1 MKRPSASSRR
11 PLVTKNSDLWL
22 PVLAILFHAVIVVLA
37 QAMLLYHLYLH
48 CSLAMA
54 VWTLMAVLAL
64 VLYSGGYRLVAWG
77 WGFGE
82 RKP

>member
-1 MKRPSASSRR
+1 
-11 PLVTKNSDLWL
+11 LVTKNSDLWL

-37 QAMLLYHLYLH
+37 QAMLVAALYHLYIH
-48 CSLAMA
+48 CSPAMA
-54 VWTLMAVLAL
+54 VWTLIAVGTLT
-64 VLYSGGYRLVAWG
+64 LYAGGYRVVAWA